1 MHSPMILYGI
11 KNCDTVKKAR
21 TALTDAGVDYRFHDF
36 RAEGID
42 AATIQGWIDEL
53 GLDRVLNKRGTTWR
67 KLSDDEKAE
76 TDPATL
82 IALMAAQPTL
92 IKRPVIEADG
102 QVLVGFKADVQDAL
116 AAKIG
121 S

>member
-1 MHSPMILYGI
+1 MKLYGI

-21 TALTDAGVDYRFHDF
+21 KWLETQDAAYTFVDF
-36 RAEGID
+36 RADGVTADQIAHWVD
-42 AATIQGWIDEL
+42 RA
-53 GLDRVLNKRGTTWR
+53 GLDLVLNKRGTTWR

-102 QVLVGFKADVQDAL
+102 QILVGFKADVQDVL